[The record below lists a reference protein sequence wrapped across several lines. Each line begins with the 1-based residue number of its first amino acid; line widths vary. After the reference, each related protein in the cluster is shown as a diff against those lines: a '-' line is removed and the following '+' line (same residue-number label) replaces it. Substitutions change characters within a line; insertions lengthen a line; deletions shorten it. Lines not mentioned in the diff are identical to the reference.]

1 MGNLEIVEYED
12 IRVLT
17 TKQVA
22 EYYETEEKRIS
33 ENFNANKS
41 RYVEG
46 KHYIKLEGQELKEFL
61 QSVNSVVQNPSKVR
75 VLYLWT
81 DKGCL
86 LHAKSLGTDKAWEA
100 YEYLIDFYFNKKKPL
115 SALEQIQLTQQAV
128 IEVNEKIDSVSKDL
142 QEFKQDMPLL
152 ALECERI
159 TRAKNRKVIEL
170 MGGKE
175 SNAYRDNS
183 LRSKVY
189 RDLDSQLRREFGINT
204 YKAIKRSQCDKAIE
218 IINNYQ
224 LPVYLKEQIDYQ
236 NSQVRIEDVT
246 ET

>member
-1 MGNLEIVEYED
+1 MITCKDSVVEMEGDDKEVDDNLDNLEIVEYED

-46 KHYIKLEGQELKEFL
+46 KHYIKLEGQKLKEFL

-86 LHAKSLGTDKAWEA
+86 LHAKSL
-100 YEYLIDFYFNKKKPL
+100 
-115 SALEQIQLTQQAV
+115 
-128 IEVNEKIDSVSKDL
+128 
-142 QEFKQDMPLL
+142 
-152 ALECERI
+152 
-159 TRAKNRKVIEL
+159 
-170 MGGKE
+170 
-175 SNAYRDNS
+175 
-183 LRSKVY
+183 
-189 RDLDSQLRREFGINT
+189 
-204 YKAIKRSQCDKAIE
+204 
-218 IINNYQ
+218 
-224 LPVYLKEQIDYQ
+224 YLK
-236 NSQVRIEDVT
+236 V
-246 ET
+246 